1 MWLRG
6 ASFLQHEPETWPV
19 LTDLLSTLTEVRKTA
34 MVVVVVA
41 HIQQSAYSDKTA
53 LLGKKKILK
62 SSFQKLSLFM
72 HEMKLKRVTL
82 NVIRV
87 GGRLANAGTLDAKF
101 PAILPT
107 VHGIPPPPQ
116 SSRRT

>member
-41 HIQQSAYSDKTA
+41 HMVAAEY
-53 LLGKKKILK
+53 
-62 SSFQKLSLFM
+62 
-72 HEMKLKRVTL
+72 
-82 NVIRV
+82 
-87 GGRLANAGTLDAKF
+87 NAEKYCK
-101 PAILPT
+101 
-107 VHGIPPPPQ
+107 H
-116 SSRRT
+116 